1 MPSQSSKKAARRAAM
16 NRFKLNRQNGLNV
29 LDDEAGHFNEE
40 ENVYDL
46 VNQEEYK
53 DLVEMRRQREDFVV
67 DDGA

>member
-1 MPSQSSKKAARRAAM
+1 M